1 MRVRHIPPVCA
12 RKHPVVFLFTMTLLD
27 EHVGSA
33 KVILDFTGKNDH
45 QIVKID
51 KPKIRER
58 NPSSFTPREF
68 RLPDSVNNNMFYQY
82 EILGTIYVFVD
93 SDGLDL
99 LVLQVDILD
108 KTVIDDDTK
117 ISNLISDAADLYMTK
132 DLSIGSGVELVG
144 KKTAT
149 AIIRGLNLK

>member
-1 MRVRHIPPVCA
+1 
-12 RKHPVVFLFTMTLLD
+12 MTLLD
-27 EHVGSA
+27 EYVGSA
-33 KVILDFTGKNDH
+33 KVILDNSGKGEH
-45 QIVKID
+45 QIIKID
-51 KPKIRER
+51 KPKIREL
-58 NPSSFTPREF
+58 NPSSFIPREF

-93 SDGLDL
+93 SNGLDL

-132 DLSIGSGVELVG
+132 DLSIGSGIEIVG
-144 KKTAT
+144 KKTPM

>member
-1 MRVRHIPPVCA
+1 
-12 RKHPVVFLFTMTLLD
+12 MTLLD
-27 EHVGSA
+27 EYVGSA

-45 QIVKID
+45 QIAKID
-51 KPKIRER
+51 KPKIREL
-58 NPSSFTPREF
+58 NPTSFTPREF

-108 KTVIDDDTK
+108 HTVIDDDTQ
-117 ISNLISDAADLYMTK
+117 INNLILDAADFYVAKEITLGS
-132 DLSIGSGVELVG
+132 SIEIMG
-144 KKTAT
+144 KETAT
-149 AIIRGLNLK
+149 AIVRGLNLK

>member
-1 MRVRHIPPVCA
+1 
-12 RKHPVVFLFTMTLLD
+12 MTLLD
-27 EHVGSA
+27 EYVGSA

-45 QIVKID
+45 QIAKID
-51 KPKIRER
+51 KPKIREL
-58 NPSSFTPREF
+58 NSTSFTPREF

-108 KTVIDDDTK
+108 HTVIDDDTQ
-117 ISNLISDAADLYMTK
+117 INNLILDAADFYVAKEITLGS
-132 DLSIGSGVELVG
+132 SIEIMG
-144 KKTAT
+144 KETAT
-149 AIIRGLNLK
+149 AIVRGLNLK